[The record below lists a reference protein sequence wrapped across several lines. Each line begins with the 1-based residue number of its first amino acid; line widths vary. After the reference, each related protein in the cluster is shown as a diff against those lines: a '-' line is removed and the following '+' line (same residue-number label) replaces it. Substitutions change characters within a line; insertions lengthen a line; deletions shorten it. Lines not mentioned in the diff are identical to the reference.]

1 MIKIIKVYKDS
12 RILENG
18 TLDTLGLAVRTDNEV
33 DLLRFK
39 FDEMPDGVATL
50 LTTLKDINNELISF
64 PLTRNDEEN
73 SFDLVITQTIV
84 SQLSITFQLQIVDNT
99 KVWNSLQATLS
110 VHDCLEVGQGE
121 MPTSIDNWLINA
133 NIQLSNIQSAEAQRV
148 INENARVTNEALRV
162 DAERERE
169 AYITDLK
176 QRVDNGEFNGQDGAT
191 GPQGPKGDKGDTGA
205 KGDKGDKGAT
215 GERGPQGI
223 QGPQGSKGDKGD
235 NATINGVNTLTIQEG
250 ENISIT
256 QSGNTVTISSTGG
269 SGGTSDYTDLT
280 NKPSINNVSLSGNKS
295 LNDLGIQPSGDYVT
309 ATDYASSSTGG
320 VIKATNGYGIG
331 VNSSGYLYSDVK
343 SYSSYD
349 SYGDNIFISKGT
361 LENVITGKGLVSQS
375 GVMTYLG
382 DCGDYSTSNYLD
394 ITGIKKGIYVL
405 SAYESTTINLKIT
418 FKGTTSTAQ
427 YTQVGVGDRL
437 FGYNYYICIS
447 QDVTDELADNVSIGY
462 LSFNTMGG
470 GTNYDLKT
478 RKTFIKLT
486 NKMLDLST
494 STTET
499 RNLNLVDKEQSISRK
514 KTFSVLPE
522 SSVTPTTNN
531 QLVNKKYVDDSIAS
545 AITDALE
552 GGY

>member
-39 FDEMPDGVATL
+39 FDVMPDGVATL

-84 SQLSITFQLQIVDNT
+84 SQLSITFQLQIVENT

-148 INENARVTNEALRV
+148 INENARVTNESLRV

-169 AYITDLK
+169 AYITDLE

-256 QSGNTVTISSTGG
+256 QSGSTMTISSTGG

-280 NKPSINNVSLSGNKS
+280 NKPSINNVTLSGNKS
-295 LNDLGIQPSGDYVT
+295 LSDLGIQPSGNYVT
-309 ATDYASSSTGG
+309 NTDYASSSTGG
-320 VIKATNGYGIG
+320 VIKVRTDFGTNMTNGFLGAEVKTNTDYISADNKMIIG
-331 VNSSGYLYSDVK
+331 
-343 SYSSYD
+343 
-349 SYGDNIFISKGT
+349 KGT
-361 LENVITGKGLVSQS
+361 LENVITDKGLVTQS
-375 GVMTYLG
+375 EAMTYLG

-405 SAYESTTINLKIT
+405 SAYDDTAISLQMT
-418 FKGTTSTAQ
+418 FKGTTSTAR
-427 YTQVGVGDRL
+427 YTQVGIGDRL
-437 FGYNYYICIS
+437 FGYNYYIYIS
-447 QDVTDELADNVSIGY
+447 QDVTDELEDNVTIGY
-462 LSFNTMGG
+462 LAFNTMGG

-478 RKTFIKLT
+478 RKTTIRLT
-486 NKMLDLST
+486 NKMLDLGNS
-494 STTET
+494 SYDT

-545 AITDALE
+545 AITDAL
-552 GGY
+552 GGSY

>member
-133 NIQLSNIQSAEAQRV
+133 NIQLSNIQSAESQRV
-148 INENARVTNEALRV
+148 INENARVTNESLRV

-169 AYITDLK
+169 AYITELK

-256 QSGNTVTISSTGG
+256 QSGSTMTISSTGG
-269 SGGTSDYTDLT
+269 SGGTSDYTNLT
-280 NKPSINNVSLSGNKS
+280 NKPSINNVTLSGNKS
-295 LNDLGIQPSGDYVT
+295 LSDLGIQPSGDYIT
-309 ATDYASSSTGG
+309 NTDYATSSNGG
-320 VIKATNGYGIG
+320 VVKVDDYYGVDDTDGGRIRAS
-331 VNSSGYLYSDVK
+331 NYTYSQYESK
-343 SYSSYD
+343 S
-349 SYGDNIFISKGT
+349 NNAFISKGT
-361 LENVITGKGLVSQS
+361 LENVVTGKGLVTQS

-405 SAYESTTINLKIT
+405 SAHEGNAISLQMT
-418 FKGTTSTAQ
+418 FKGTTSTAR
-427 YTQVGVGDRL
+427 YTQVGTGDRL
-437 FGYNYYICIS
+437 FGYNYYIYIS
-447 QDVTDELADNVSIGY
+447 QDVTDELEDNVTIGY
-462 LSFNTMGG
+462 LTFNTMGG

-478 RKTFIKLT
+478 RKTTIRLT
-486 NKMLDLST
+486 NKMLDLGNS
-494 STTET
+494 SYDT

-545 AITDALE
+545 AITDALQ

>member
-531 QLVNKKYVDDSIAS
+531 QLVNKKYVDVSIAS